1 MSHQDLEDQGTK
13 ASPSLG
19 TCSQTCVHQAAQG
32 SAACVS
38 LSPGWPPGRPL
49 RACRAAWSL
58 GRRGSAAPGSPGG
71 RGPARASSLSI
82 CRSWEAIQKK
92 CQRRVRVTSLWPAQH
107 FCGLQVA
114 DSGDQPRE
122 QHPGTSLDKHGGPLD
137 GARSFSTRSAAVP
150 WASPCPTKPQGRA
163 SGRGDPGCRLQVSS
177 RAPALS
183 RSGWII
189 PRHKLS
195 LHFTPG

>member
-1 MSHQDLEDQGTK
+1 MHR
-13 ASPSLG
+13 
-19 TCSQTCVHQAAQG
+19 AARG

-38 LSPGWPPGRPL
+38 LSPGWPPGIPL
-49 RACRAAWSL
+49 WACKAAWSL
-58 GRRGSAAPGSPGG
+58 GRRGSAVPGG
-71 RGPARASSLSI
+71 PGGGGPARASSLSI
-82 CRSWEAIQKK
+82 RRSREAIRKK
-92 CQRRVRVTSLWPAQH
+92 RRRRVRVTSLWPVQH
-107 FCGLQVA
+107 LRGLQVA

-122 QHPGTSLDKHGGPLD
+122 QHPETSPDKHGGTLD
-137 GARSFSTRSAAVP
+137 GARSFSTRSATVP
-150 WASPCPTKPQGRA
+150 WASPCPTEPRGRA

-183 RSGWII
+183 RSGRII